1 MFGRALLYPGTATNG
16 WPSMTIIILFMSG
29 IQLFSLGIVGRYIA
43 SIYLEV
49 KKRPLYV
56 VKDKK

>member
-1 MFGRALLYPGTATNG
+1 
-16 WPSMTIIILFMSG
+16 MTIIILFMSG

-56 VKDKK
+56 VKDKQ